1 MVTRVFT
8 VSLPLY
14 VSLSPNT
21 FVSVSSSGS
30 TRLDA
35 WAVDQ
40 SANNL
45 QITISGRVSIKIKNI
60 QNPYHYQGGRNWMLK
75 AEDTLGFESSLSNS
89 IHVPSYSPAQSMISI
104 QLTNDTIQQ
113 ESDATLNF

>member
-1 MVTRVFT
+1 
-8 VSLPLY
+8 
-14 VSLSPNT
+14 
-21 FVSVSSSGS
+21 
-30 TRLDA
+30 
-35 WAVDQ
+35 
-40 SANNL
+40 
-45 QITISGRVSIKIKNI
+45 
-60 QNPYHYQGGRNWMLK
+60 MLK